1 VPALMD
7 DLYGD
12 ILALLA
18 LLREAGHS
26 AGARSL
32 LKAMTDV
39 CSPRDVLDNLR
50 GALGDLPGTLEPEAL
65 ALKQAA
71 EAKIESLW
79 KDLGT
84 W

>member
-1 VPALMD
+1 MD

-18 LLREAGHS
+18 LLRETGHS
-26 AGARSL
+26 TGARSL

-50 GALGDLPGTLEPEAL
+50 GALGDLPGNLDPRAQ

-71 EAKIESLW
+71 EAKIEVLW
-79 KDLGT
+79 QDLG
-84 W
+84 

>member
-1 VPALMD
+1 MD

-18 LLREAGHS
+18 LLRESGHG
-26 AGARSL
+26 AEARSL

-39 CSPRDVLDNLR
+39 CNPRDVLDNLR
-50 GALGDLPGTLEPEAL
+50 GALGDLPANLEPRAK
-65 ALKQAA
+65 ALKLAA
-71 EAKIESLW
+71 ETKIEILW
-79 KDLGT
+79 QEMGT